1 MVVMSST
8 LFSAS
13 AVSDVCRGMEMADK
27 YDCSSIE
34 VASGLPEWIHSA
46 RRLPDFWLTN
56 FLTVLVVIVCVWRA
70 KIMAN
75 DAVVVSAVHC
85 DDVMRTKRQKL
96 VF

>member
-1 MVVMSST
+1 MDSSMVVMSST

-46 RRLPDFWLTN
+46 RRLPDFWLTKF
-56 FLTVLVVIVCVWRA
+56 FLNQIASGFDIVYA
-70 KIMAN
+70 KG
-75 DAVVVSAVHC
+75 
-85 DDVMRTKRQKL
+85 
-96 VF
+96 